1 MELLQVIF
9 IDRFHYFLSTQNLV
23 EVSTFCM
30 SLAALLHSD
39 LVQQTSFA
47 SISVL
52 MSFMLFP
59 LYIEK
64 VSSIGIYVVAFKR
77 TLANSAKFFPIFLIL
92 FTGFVFSFNLR
103 TNFDLVYYKSGITG
117 MDPDNYLQTSY
128 GSIAGYS
135 ILRLVY

>member
-9 IDRFHYFLSTQNLV
+9 IDRFHYFLSLQNIV
-23 EVSTFCM
+23 EVSTFCL
-30 SLAALLHSD
+30 SLVSLLHSD
-39 LVQQTSFA
+39 VEMRTSFA

-64 VSSIGIYVVAFKR
+64 VSSVGIYVVAFKR

-103 TNFDLVYYKSGITG
+103 TNFNVVYYKSGITG
-117 MDPDNYLQTSY
+117 MDPEEYLSTNY

-135 ILRLVY
+135 LLR